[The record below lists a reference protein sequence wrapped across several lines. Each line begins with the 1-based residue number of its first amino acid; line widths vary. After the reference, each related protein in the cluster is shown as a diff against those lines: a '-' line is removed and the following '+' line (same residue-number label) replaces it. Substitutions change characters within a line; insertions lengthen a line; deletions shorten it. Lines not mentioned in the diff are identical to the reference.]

1 MKAPKKKSTQH
12 YVDNKR
18 LYGEMLHYIT
28 QLNEAKR
35 NGVPNNELPR
45 VSNYI
50 GQCIFLIAQKLATK
64 PNFASYSFKDE
75 MISDGI
81 ENCLMYLHN
90 FNPDKSNNP
99 FAYFTQIIFYAFL
112 RRIQKEQ
119 KQTYIKHKALVN
131 SVINNT
137 LVDMGPEDA
146 GHFNAIYTQ
155 IDTDKS
161 ASLVSKF
168 ETKKPS
174 KKAPKGLEKFMGD
187 DDV

>member
-1 MKAPKKKSTQH
+1 MKKKSGQH

-28 QLNEAKR
+28 ELNAAKEK
-35 NGVPNNELPR
+35 GLPKEQWPK

-50 GQCIFLIAQKLATK
+50 GKCIFLIAEKLATK

-81 ENCLMYLHN
+81 ENCLMYIHN
-90 FNPDKSNNP
+90 FNPDKSTNP

-119 KQTYIKHKALVN
+119 KQSYIKHKALIN
-131 SVINNT
+131 SSINNT
-137 LVDMGPEDA
+137 LVNVGSEDA
-146 GHFNAIYTQ
+146 GHFNVVYAQ
-155 IDTDKS
+155 LDTDRS
-161 ASLVSKF
+161 ASLINKF
-168 ETKKPS
+168 EKPKVVKKKVKS
-174 KKAPKGLEKFMGD
+174 GIEKFIGD
-187 DDV
+187 DDE